1 MMFYKKGG
9 PRLFFFFNITIEREN
24 NKLLYEEN
32 ILDKGEITMKNLF
45 AKNREGIVVAVIG
58 VLMSILVIGSM
69 ILKFDDVMRVDYVV
83 DDHIEDVELT
93 DEMVEAYRAL
103 VLSGMGD
110 WQGLPIFFREICI
123 ALYERLYSKIHFKE
137 C

>member
-1 MMFYKKGG
+1 
-9 PRLFFFFNITIEREN
+9 
-24 NKLLYEEN
+24 
-32 ILDKGEITMKNLF
+32 MKNWTI
-45 AKNREGIVVAVIG
+45 KKYEGIVVAVIG

-93 DEMVEAYRAL
+93 DEMVETYRVL

-110 WQGLPIFFREICI
+110 
-123 ALYERLYSKIHFKE
+123 
-137 C
+137 

>member
-1 MMFYKKGG
+1 
-9 PRLFFFFNITIEREN
+9 
-24 NKLLYEEN
+24 
-32 ILDKGEITMKNLF
+32 
-45 AKNREGIVVAVIG
+45 
-58 VLMSILVIGSM
+58 MSILVIGSM

-110 WQGLPIFFREICI
+110 
-123 ALYERLYSKIHFKE
+123 
-137 C
+137 

>member
-1 MMFYKKGG
+1 
-9 PRLFFFFNITIEREN
+9 
-24 NKLLYEEN
+24 
-32 ILDKGEITMKNLF
+32 MKNLF
-45 AKNREGIVVAVIG
+45 AKNREGIMVAVIG

-93 DEMVEAYRAL
+93 DETAEAYRAL

-110 WQGLPIFFREICI
+110 
-123 ALYERLYSKIHFKE
+123 
-137 C
+137 

>member
-1 MMFYKKGG
+1 
-9 PRLFFFFNITIEREN
+9 
-24 NKLLYEEN
+24 
-32 ILDKGEITMKNLF
+32 MKNLF

-93 DEMVEAYRAL
+93 DEMVEAYRVF
-103 VLSGMGD
+103 VLSSMGD
-110 WQGLPIFFREICI
+110 
-123 ALYERLYSKIHFKE
+123 
-137 C
+137 

>member
-1 MMFYKKGG
+1 
-9 PRLFFFFNITIEREN
+9 
-24 NKLLYEEN
+24 
-32 ILDKGEITMKNLF
+32 MKNLF
-45 AKNREGIVVAVIG
+45 VKNREGIVVAVIG

-93 DEMVEAYRAL
+93 DEMVETYRVL

-110 WQGLPIFFREICI
+110 
-123 ALYERLYSKIHFKE
+123 
-137 C
+137 

>member
-1 MMFYKKGG
+1 
-9 PRLFFFFNITIEREN
+9 
-24 NKLLYEEN
+24 
-32 ILDKGEITMKNLF
+32 MKNLF
-45 AKNREGIVVAVIG
+45 VKNREGIVVAVIG

-93 DEMVEAYRAL
+93 EEMVETYRVL

-110 WQGLPIFFREICI
+110 
-123 ALYERLYSKIHFKE
+123 
-137 C
+137 